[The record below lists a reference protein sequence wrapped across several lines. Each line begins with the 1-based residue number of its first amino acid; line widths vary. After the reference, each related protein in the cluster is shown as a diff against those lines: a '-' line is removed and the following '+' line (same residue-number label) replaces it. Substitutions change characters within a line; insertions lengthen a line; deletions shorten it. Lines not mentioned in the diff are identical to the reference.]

1 MGGFVF
7 DVKAIKRIATV
18 GMLLTLLAAVSC
30 GGGEKELPETVR
42 PVKVIKIS
50 DGSWSSN
57 EEYPGQVRASR
68 RVDLAFQV
76 SGPLISISAK
86 EGQVVSKGEVIARI
100 LPRDYETALNKA
112 KAEALEAEQQFQRYR
127 ELYIQKQVSKADFDS
142 YRAARDV
149 ALANEEDAKNALSDT
164 RLRASFDGIIAVRFV
179 ENFEEVQAK
188 QPIVSLQ
195 DLSSIE
201 ILVDLPERGMVFDGQ
216 RNVAVA
222 VAQFPSSPGREF
234 PLTLKEFSTQA
245 DPQTLTYRVVLEMV
259 QPEDIRF
266 LPGMTAKVIGRS
278 EMKRDADEGFIIPA
292 IAVVSDGAGG
302 QFVWIVKEEDMTVHR
317 IPVTVGELSGSTKIR
332 ITSGLSGG
340 ETVITAGMTRL
351 MEGTKITIWNE

>member
-30 GGGEKELPETVR
+30 GGGQEELPETVR
-42 PVKVIKIS
+42 PVKVIRIS
-50 DGSWSSN
+50 DGTWSSN
-57 EEYPGQVRASR
+57 EEYPGQVRASK

-76 SGPLISISAK
+76 SGPLISLSAK

-127 ELYIQKQVSKADFDS
+127 ELYIQKQVSKADFDR

-164 RLRASFDGIIAVRFV
+164 RLRASFDGIIAIRFV
-179 ENFEEVQAK
+179 ENYEEVQAK

-195 DLSSIE
+195 DLSNIE

-216 RNVAVA
+216 RNAVVA
-222 VAQFPSSPGREF
+222 VAQFPSAPGREF
-234 PLTLKEFSTQA
+234 PLKLKEFSTQA
-245 DPQTLTYRVVLEMV
+245 DPQTLTYQVVLEME

-266 LPGMTAKVIGRS
+266 LPGMTAKVVGRS
-278 EMKRDADEGFIIPA
+278 EMIRGADTGFMIPA

-302 QFVWIVKEEDMTVHR
+302 QYVWIVKEEGMTVQR
-317 IPVTVGELSGSTKIR
+317 IPVTVDELAGSSRIR
-332 ITSGLSGG
+332 VTSGLSGG

-351 MEGTKITIWNE
+351 LDGMKVTIWNE

>member
-76 SGPLISISAK
+76 SGPLISLSAK

-127 ELYIQKQVSKADFDS
+127 ELYIQKQVSKADFDR

-179 ENFEEVQAK
+179 ENFEEVKAK

-216 RNVAVA
+216 RNVVVA

-245 DPQTLTYRVVLEMV
+245 DPQTLTYRVVLEME